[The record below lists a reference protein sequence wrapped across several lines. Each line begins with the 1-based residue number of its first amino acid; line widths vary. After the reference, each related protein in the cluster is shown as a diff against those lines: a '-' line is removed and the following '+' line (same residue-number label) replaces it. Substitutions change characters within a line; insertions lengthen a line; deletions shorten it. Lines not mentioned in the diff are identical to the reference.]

1 MFPPN
6 VEPTY
11 TPNLHLELFS
21 PLGVGWREDATA
33 GALLDEN
40 MLLIDA
46 AVASGGF
53 PKNIVT
59 VSSNYSAN
67 PGDFVECDT
76 SSAGFTVTLPLS
88 VLNAKATI
96 VIKKVSSDTNTLT
109 IACSGSD
116 SLDGNASSSVTIPE
130 TAVGSVA
137 DGITSWRI
145 Y

>member
-1 MFPPN
+1 MSQGYSGLPSYYVQSANPI
-6 VEPTY
+6 
-11 TPNLHLELFS
+11 TPNLGLSLKGCD
-21 PLGVGWREDATA
+21 PVVAEDFV
-33 GALLDEN
+33 
-40 MLLIDA
+40 LIDA
-46 AVASGGF
+46 AIGSSSSGF
-53 PKNIVT
+53 PKNIVK

-88 VLNAKATI
+88 VFNAKATI